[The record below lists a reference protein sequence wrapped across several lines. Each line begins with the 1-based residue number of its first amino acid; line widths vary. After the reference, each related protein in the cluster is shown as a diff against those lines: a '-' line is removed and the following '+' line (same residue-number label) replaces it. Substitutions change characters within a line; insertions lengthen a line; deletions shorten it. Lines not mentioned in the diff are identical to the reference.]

1 MESGNGK
8 VIELLERIA
17 GGLDGV
23 NERLDA
29 TNERL
34 DATNERLDATNRRL
48 DSTNARLEATRVELR
63 AEMREGFASVN
74 ARLDNALG
82 FLGRA
87 HRDHEE
93 RIRAL
98 EERVFDK
105 PT

>member
-1 MESGNGK
+1 MDGNGK
-8 VIELLERIA
+8 MIELLERIA

-34 DATNERLDATNRRL
+34 DRTNERLDATTQRL
-48 DSTNARLEATRVELR
+48 STELVATRTELR

-74 ARLDNALG
+74 ARLDNALV

-87 HRDHEE
+87 HGDHEN

-98 EERVFDK
+98 EDRVFK
-105 PT
+105 KSS

>member
-29 TNERL
+29 TNGRL
-34 DATNERLDATNRRL
+34 DTTNEQ
-48 DSTNARLEATRVELR
+48 
-63 AEMREGFASVN
+63 MRTGFASVN
-74 ARLDNALG
+74 SRLDNALG

-87 HRDHEE
+87 HGDHEE

-98 EERVFDK
+98 EERVFEK
-105 PT
+105 ST